1 MVDLPPFVDLSAVSE
16 KCQQELCELQQNE
29 SVKTLFKI
37 KGTTMWLSKEC
48 EKKYLRSST
57 LAKQKLIRFPSSC
70 LVENGFSF
78 VVDLL
83 RVKRNQLEN
92 CKNVDMR
99 LKLTKL
105 EPRIKQICNQ
115 HQAQS
120 SH

>member
-1 MVDLPPFVDLSAVSE
+1 
-16 KCQQELCELQQNE
+16 
-29 SVKTLFKI
+29 
-37 KGTTMWLSKEC
+37 MWLTKEC

-70 LVENGFSF
+70 LVENGFS
-78 VVDLL
+78 VVELL
-83 RVKRNQLEN
+83 RAKRNQLEN
-92 CKNVDMR
+92 CKDVDLR